1 MNPPIDLTYVCNF
14 VGTLEA
20 GAINYLEGG
29 ARLGWEEHF
38 LEGELGCMVQRDAV
52 VADRYYGRYCGCY
65 CGCYCGR

>member
-29 ARLGWEEHF
+29 ARLGWEEP
-38 LEGELGCMVQRDAV
+38 ERRMVVPV
-52 VADRYYGRYCGCY
+52 VRWEQTT
-65 CGCYCGR
+65 